1 MYTATVQITDVV
13 FDSNS
18 TSEPSG
24 PVNAVAVS
32 ANLVSLV
39 TSPTAE
45 NVFHLEIDTGS
56 PTTILI
62 SPSTGDDDV
71 IQLTFQLLG
80 DANHTLIG
88 IADVE
93 PLSNPTGE
101 APGQPQV
108 SAVAIHRD
116 SHGSQ
121 LTVTDRCVPGFN
133 WNFGLVIQRGSDAL
147 CGVFPPFP
155 GQISICQ

>member
-13 FDSNS
+13 FASNS
-18 TSEPSG
+18 TPEPSG
-24 PVNAVAVS
+24 PVNAVEVS
-32 ANLVSLV
+32 ATLGSLV
-39 TSPTAE
+39 TSPNAGS
-45 NVFHLEIDTGS
+45 VFHLEIDTGS
-56 PTTILI
+56 PTTLLI

-71 IQLTFQLLG
+71 IQLTFQLA

-108 SAVAIHRD
+108 SAVAIQRD

-133 WNFGLVIQRGSDAL
+133 WNFGLVIQRGSDRL
-147 CGVFPPFP
+147 CGVLHPFSW
-155 GQISICQ
+155 QISIW